1 MGAHLLT
8 PVNLSDSSRLDS
20 LVEHRRVFNLP
31 HCELNIFETFCKCDN
46 VILSYSGGLV
56 VSSMMRGK
64 KVMSVEGINT
74 FDFLPGETVIL
85 PEGVTMKVDF
95 PDADERHPV
104 QCATLAL
111 DWDMVNKNLVFLN
124 EHYPNKQAP
133 FEWMLDFSHYH
144 FDNNIE
150 LASSINKLVN
160 LSMEDNPAK
169 EAMADLSLK
178 LFLLRLIQTQHL
190 LSVNTKQR
198 DDGKIQPAIDYVHK
212 HLTEKIS
219 VAKMAQQSCMSQS
232 AFYQYFKNTLG
243 ITPLEYVLRARID
256 YAKKLMADTSITVAE
271 VAYASGFNN
280 LNYFIKVFKHL
291 EGITPSKYRHN

>member
-1 MGAHLLT
+1 MGAYLLT

-20 LVEHRRVFNLP
+20 LVEHRRVFSLP

-46 VILSYSGGLV
+46 VVLSYSGGLA

-64 KVMSVEGINT
+64 KVMSAEGINT

-133 FEWMLDFSHYH
+133 FEWKLDFSHYH

-190 LSVNTKQR
+190 LSISAKQR
-198 DDGKIQPAIDYVHK
+198 DDSKIQPAIDYVHK
-212 HLTEKIS
+212 HITEKIS

-280 LNYFIKVFKHL
+280 LNYFIKVFKTL
-291 EGITPSKYRHN
+291 EGITPSKYRH